1 MGRRR
6 LRDGPYEVGDED
18 EDGLPRPITL
28 SQKRQNARLERL
40 EQDGRVITAARIGA
54 MFGTDPVAIL
64 EERRALARLVR
75 LAAHNVAVRDENRR
89 NGH

>member
-18 EDGLPRPITL
+18 EEGLPRPISLT
-28 SQKRQNARLERL
+28 QQRHNARLERL
-40 EQDGRVITAARIGA
+40 EGDTRIITAARIA
-54 MFGTDPVAIL
+54 ATFGLDPLVVL
-64 EERRALARLVR
+64 EERRPLARLAR
-75 LAAHNVAVRDENRR
+75 LAAHNVAVADENRR

>member
-6 LRDGPYEVGDED
+6 LHDGPYEVGDED

-28 SQKRQNARLERL
+28 AQQRHNAQLTRLEA
-40 EQDGRVITAARIGA
+40 DGRVITAARIAA
-54 MFGTDPVAIL
+54 MFGLDPLVVL
-64 EERRALARLVR
+64 EERRPLARLAR
-75 LAAHNVAVRDENRR
+75 LAAHNVAVRDENKR